1 MHGQGTYKFS
11 SGNVYDGNWDKGLM
25 NGYGRMSYY
34 DGSVYEGNWKNNLMH
49 GDGTYVDSDRIT
61 WKGIFV
67 EG

>member
-1 MHGQGTYKFS
+1 
-11 SGNVYDGNWDKGLM
+11 M
-25 NGYGRMSYY
+25 NGYGKMSYY

-49 GDGTYVDSDRIT
+49 GDGTYLDSDRIT

>member
-11 SGNVYDGNWDKGLM
+11 SGNVYIGNWDKGLM

-34 DGSVYEGNWKNNLMH
+34 DGSVYEGNWKNNVMH
-49 GDGTYVDSDRIT
+49 GDGNYLDSDRIT
-61 WKGIFV
+61 WRGIFV